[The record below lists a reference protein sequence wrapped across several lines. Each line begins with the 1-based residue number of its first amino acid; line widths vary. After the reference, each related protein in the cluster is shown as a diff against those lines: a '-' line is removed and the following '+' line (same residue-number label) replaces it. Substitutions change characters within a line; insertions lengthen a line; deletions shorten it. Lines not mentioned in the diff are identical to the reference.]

1 MILELRRT
9 MAETPAF
16 FDLRREQW
24 RKGMRARC
32 PVAKRG
38 RDGRFVRAH

>member
-1 MILELRRT
+1 VTTLQLRRT

-24 RKGMRARC
+24 RKGMRDMC
-32 PVAKRG
+32 PAAKRD
-38 RDGRFVRAH
+38 RDGRYAR